1 MEFRR
6 VRFRS
11 TRQNL
16 PTLRRDCAE
25 NLSAYGAYIMAPAD
39 SERQVTLIASGS
51 EVQIALEAQKLLR
64 DEGISSA
71 VVSMPSWELFGQQPA
86 HYRDEVPGERKR
98 AVEGKGGAGRV
109 VIGGRR

>member
-25 NLSAYGAYIMAPAD
+25 NLSAYGASLMAPAD

-51 EVQIALEAQKLLR
+51 AVQIALEAQQLMR

-71 VVSMPSWELFGQQPA
+71 VVSMPSWELFKQKTST
-86 HYRDEVPGERKR
+86 ERR
-98 AVEGKGGAGRV
+98 VGKECVRQCRSRWSADH
-109 VIGGRR
+109 